1 LLKQIIERR
10 ISMSLNPKDV
20 VVIDAVRTPMGRAKN
35 GCFRNVRAET
45 LSATLIDAIFDRNP
59 KLNPNDVEDVIWGC
73 VNQTMEQG
81 FNVARQ
87 ISLLT
92 KVPHSAGAQTV
103 NRLCGSAMSAIH
115 TAAQAIQTGNGDVFV
130 VGGVEHMGHVSMT
143 KGFDHNPAAS
153 KYSAKASNMMG
164 LTAEMLAKMHGI
176 SRQQQDEFGA
186 RSHRL
191 AHEATLAGTFK
202 NEIIPV
208 EGHDENGFKVLIE
221 NDETI
226 RPQTTV
232 ESLGKLKPAFNPK
245 GGTVTAGTSSQ
256 LTDGAAAM
264 VLMSAEKAE
273 ELGLKPRAR
282 IVSMAVAGCDPAIM
296 GYGPVPATKKALKRA
311 GLKIE
316 DIDFWELNE
325 AFAGQSLPVMKDL
338 KLLDVADE
346 KVNLKGGA
354 IALGH
359 PLGCSGARISTT
371 LLNVLEENNGK
382 YGVSTMCI
390 GLGQGISTV
399 WERL

>member
-1 LLKQIIERR
+1 
-10 ISMSLNPKDV
+10 MSLNPRDV

-59 KLNPNDVEDVIWGC
+59 KLNANDVEDVIWGC

-92 KVPHSAGAQTV
+92 KVPHTAGAQTV

-115 TAAQAIQTGNGDVFV
+115 TAAQAIMTGNGDVFV

-143 KGFDHNPAAS
+143 TGFDHNPAAS
-153 KYSAKASNMMG
+153 KYTAKASNMMG

-176 SRQQQDEFGA
+176 SREMQDEFGA

-191 AHEATLAGTFK
+191 AHEATLEGRFK
-202 NEIIPV
+202 NEIVPI
-208 EGHDENGFKVLIE
+208 EGHDDNGFKVLIE

-226 RPQTTV
+226 RPETTV
-232 ESLGKLKPAFNPK
+232 ESLGQLRPAFNPK

-273 ELGLKPRAR
+273 ALGLKPRAR

-311 GLKIE
+311 GLTIE

-338 KLLDVADE
+338 KLMDVKDT
-346 KVNLKGGA
+346 KVNLNGGA

-371 LLNVLEENNGK
+371 LLNVLEDKGGK

-390 GLGQGISTV
+390 GLGQGISTI